1 VSAAKKVR
9 APRALVVGVIV
20 VAVACAG
27 YFGWHA
33 WQKHE
38 AATKTAAKPPAVP
51 VTVAD
56 VRKGDFLVY
65 LNGLGTVQPF
75 DTVLVRSRVDGE
87 VVRVGFKQGQMV
99 KEGDMLVEI
108 DPRPYQA
115 AYDQAV
121 AKKAQDEASLKNAQL
136 NLERFQQLAKQDFAT
151 RQQLDTQQATVEQL
165 TAQIKGDQAAIDNA
179 QTQLSYT
186 TIRSPL
192 TGRTGFRMVDP
203 GNNVHASDTNGIV
216 SVVRLQPISVV
227 FTAPEESVVE
237 INKALANGDVPVDA
251 LSSDGTKTLSKGKLL
266 LLNNTV
272 DQASGTIQMKA
283 RYTNEDNALW
293 PGLSVSTRLLL
304 NTVKDATIVPQTAIQ
319 HGPDGLFVYVVG
331 ADDKARKQDVKVSEQ
346 NLAEALVT
354 EGVSPGQKVIVAGQS
369 RVQEGVLVKPTAPQP
384 QGKAAAPAAANGPGN
399 APGNAQGKDAG
410 KMAED
415 ASAPQTPSKKP

>member
-1 VSAAKKVR
+1 VSFAKKAR
-9 APRALVVGVIV
+9 APRALVVGVII
-20 VAVACAG
+20 VAAACGA

-38 AATKTAAKPPAVP
+38 AGVQAASTPPPAVP
-51 VTVAD
+51 VTVDD
-56 VRKGDFLVY
+56 VRKGDFPVY

-87 VVRVGFKQGQMV
+87 VVKVGFRQGQMV

-136 NLERFQQLAKQDFAT
+136 NLERYNQLAKQDYAT

-203 GNNVHASDTNGIV
+203 GNNVHASDTSGIV

-227 FTAPEESVVE
+227 FTAPEETVVE
-237 INKALANGDVPVDA
+237 VSKALANGDVPVDA
-251 LSSDGTKTLSKGKLL
+251 LSSDGTRTLSKGKLL
-266 LLNNTV
+266 LLNNQV

-304 NTVKDATIVPQTAIQ
+304 NTVKDAIIVPQPAIQ
-319 HGPDGLFVYVVG
+319 HGPDGLYVYVVG
-331 ADDKARKQDVKVSEQ
+331 DDDKAKKQDVKVSEQ
-346 NLAEALVT
+346 NLHEALVT
-354 EGVSPGQKVIVAGQS
+354 EGLSAGQKVIVTGQS
-369 RVQEGVLVKPTAPQP
+369 RVQEGVLVKPTGP
-384 QGKAAAPAAANGPGN
+384 QGNAASPA
-399 APGNAQGKDAG
+399 AG
-410 KMAED
+410 KMAEE
-415 ASAPQTPSKKP
+415 APAPQDPPKKP

>member
-1 VSAAKKVR
+1 M
-9 APRALVVGVIV
+9 
-20 VAVACAG
+20 
-27 YFGWHA
+27 
-33 WQKHE
+33 
-38 AATKTAAKPPAVP
+38 KTASKPPPAVP

-56 VRKGDFLVY
+56 VRKGDFPVY

-121 AKKAQDEASLKNAQL
+121 AKKAQDEANLKNAQL
-136 NLERFQQLAKQDFAT
+136 NLARYNQLAKQDFAS
-151 RQQLDTQQATVEQL
+151 RQQLDSQQATVDQV

-186 TIRSPL
+186 TIRAPL

-227 FTAPEESVVE
+227 FTAPEETVVE
-237 INKALANGDVPVDA
+237 ITKALAAGDVPVDA
-251 LSSDGTKTLSKGKLL
+251 MSSDGTKTLSKGKLL
-266 LLNNTV
+266 LLNNQV

-283 RYTNEDNALW
+283 RYTNEDDALW

-304 NTVKDATIVPQTAIQ
+304 RTDKDAIIVPQTAIQ
-319 HGPDGLFVYVVG
+319 HGPDGLYVYVVG
-331 ADDKARKQDVKVSEQ
+331 DDNKAKKQDVRVSEQ

-354 EGVSPGQKVIVAGQS
+354 EGLAAGQKVIVAGQS
-369 RVQEGVLVKPTAPQP
+369 RVQEGVLVKPTAPQGNAAP
-384 QGKAAAPAAANGPGN
+384 PAAAGTASGKAA
-399 APGNAQGKDAG
+399 GKL
-410 KMAED
+410 AED
-415 ASAPQTPSKKP
+415 APAPQAPPKKP

>member
-1 VSAAKKVR
+1 LSTAKKVR
-9 APRALVVGVIV
+9 APRALVVGVIIV
-20 VAVACAG
+20 LAACGA

-38 AATKTAAKPPAVP
+38 AAVKTASKPPPAVP

-56 VRKGDFLVY
+56 VRKGDFPIY

-121 AKKAQDEASLKNAQL
+121 SKKAQDEANLKNAQL
-136 NLERFQQLAKQDFAT
+136 NLERYNELAKKDFAT

-179 QTQLSYT
+179 HTQLSYT

-216 SVVRLQPISVV
+216 SVVRLRPISVV
-227 FTAPEESVVE
+227 FTAPEESVAE
-237 INKALANGDVPVDA
+237 INNALANGDVPVDA
-251 LSSDGTKTLSKGKLL
+251 LSSDGTRTLSKGKLL
-266 LLNNTV
+266 LLNNQV

-283 RYTNEDNALW
+283 RFDNQDNALW

-304 NTVKDATIVPQTAIQ
+304 NIVKDAIIVPQPAIQ
-319 HGPDGLFVYVVG
+319 HGPDGLFVYVVSQ
-331 ADDKARKQDVKVSEQ
+331 DNKAKKQDVKVSEQ
-346 NLAEALVT
+346 NLKDALVG
-354 EGVSPGQKVIVAGQS
+354 EGLSAGQKVIVAGQS
-369 RVQEGVLVKPTAPQP
+369 RVQDGVLVKPTEP
-384 QGKAAAPAAANGPGN
+384 QGKPAVPNMAAEAPP
-399 APGNAQGKDAG
+399 AP
-410 KMAED
+410 
-415 ASAPQTPSKKP
+415 PKKP

>member
-1 VSAAKKVR
+1 MSFAEKAR
-9 APRALVVGVIV
+9 AHRALVVGVIV
-20 VAVACAG
+20 VLVACAG

-38 AATKTAAKPPAVP
+38 AAVKTAGKPPPAVP

-56 VRKGDFLVY
+56 VRKGDFPVY

-87 VVRVGFKQGQMV
+87 VIKVGFKQGQMV

-121 AKKAQDEASLKNAQL
+121 AKKAQDEANLKNAQL
-136 NLERFQQLAKQDFAT
+136 NLARYNELAKKDFAT

-165 TAQIKGDQAAIDNA
+165 AAQIKGDQAAIDNA

-227 FTAPEESVVE
+227 FTAPEESVAE
-237 INKALANGDVPVDA
+237 INNALANGDVPVDA

-266 LLNNTV
+266 LLNNQV

-304 NTVKDATIVPQTAIQ
+304 NTVKDAIIVPQIAIQ

-331 ADDKARKQDVKVSEQ
+331 QDNKAKKQDVKVSEQ
-346 NLAEALVT
+346 NLQEALVT
-354 EGVSPGQKVIVAGQS
+354 EGLSAGQKVIITGQS
-369 RVQEGVLVKPTAPQP
+369 RVQEGVLVKPTES
-384 QGKAAAPAAANGPGN
+384 QGKATTPGAAN
-399 APGNAQGKDAG
+399 
-410 KMAED
+410 MAEETP
-415 ASAPQTPSKKP
+415 APQAPSKKPRP

>member
-1 VSAAKKVR
+1 MSPPKKAR
-9 APRALVVGVIV
+9 APRALVVGVII
-20 VAVACAG
+20 VAAACGA

-33 WQKHE
+33 WQQHE
-38 AATKTAAKPPAVP
+38 ATKTAAKPPPAVP

-56 VRKGDFLVY
+56 VRKGDFPVY

-99 KEGDMLVEI
+99 NEGDMLVEI

-121 AKKAQDEASLKNAQL
+121 SKKTQDEASLKNAQL

-203 GNNVHASDTNGIV
+203 GNNVHAADTNGIV

-251 LSSDGTKTLSKGKLL
+251 LSSDGSKTLSKGKLL

-331 ADDKARKQDVKVSEQ
+331 DDDKARKQDVKVSEQ
-346 NLAEALVT
+346 NLAAALVT
-354 EGVSPGQKVIVAGQS
+354 EGLSPGQKVIVTGQS
-369 RVQEGVLVKPTAPQP
+369 RVQENVLVKPSAP
-384 QGKAAAPAAANGPGN
+384 QGKAASP
-399 APGNAQGKDAG
+399 APGKTSEKAAG

-415 ASAPQTPSKKP
+415 ASAPQTSSKKP

>member
-1 VSAAKKVR
+1 LPIAEKVR
-9 APRALVVGVIV
+9 AHRALVAGVII
-20 VAVACAG
+20 VAVACGG

-38 AATKTAAKPPAVP
+38 AAKTAAAKPPPAVP
-51 VTVAD
+51 VTIAE
-56 VRKGDFLVY
+56 VRKGDFPVY

-121 AKKAQDEASLKNAQL
+121 SKKAQDEANLKNAQL
-136 NLERFQQLAKQDFAT
+136 NLERFAELAKKDFAT

-165 TAQIKGDQAAIDNA
+165 TAQIKGDQAMIDNA

-203 GNNVHASDTNGIV
+203 GNNVHAADTNGIV
-216 SVVRLQPISVV
+216 SVVRLQPIAVV
-227 FTAPEESVVE
+227 FTAPEETVVE
-237 INKALANGDVPVDA
+237 IAKALLNGDVPVEA
-251 LSSDGTKTLSKGKLL
+251 LSSDGSKTLAKGKLL
-266 LLNNTV
+266 LLNNQV

-283 RYTNEDNALW
+283 RYDNEDNALW

-304 NTVKDATIVPQTAIQ
+304 NTVKDAIIVPQVALQ

-331 ADDKARKQDVKVSEQ
+331 DDNKAKKQDVKVSEQ

-354 EGVSPGQKVIVAGQS
+354 EGLSAGQKVIASGQS
-369 RVQEGVLVKPTAPQP
+369 RVQDGMLVKPTEP
-384 QGKAAAPAAANGPGN
+384 QGKPAAPAARNVAQE
-399 APGNAQGKDAG
+399 AP
-410 KMAED
+410 
-415 ASAPQTPSKKP
+415 APQAPPKKP